1 MNQLVKKAKLS
12 LGNKPMRI
20 RAHQMWKEVRRN
32 KMIYAMLAPFFLIF
46 FTFTVLPVCLS
57 LLVSFTNFNML
68 EFPQWV
74 GWRNYAQLFVRDD
87 VFLIALKNT
96 LIFAAITGPVSYI
109 ACFVLAWIINE
120 FPPKLRAFA
129 TLVFY
134 APALSGSAFI
144 VWTLLFSS
152 DSYGYINAFLLK
164 WHLILEPIL
173 WLKTPKYILAI
184 IIIVQ
189 LWLSLGTS
197 FLAFIAGLQ
206 SLDKNL
212 FEAGA
217 IDGIRNRWQEL
228 WFITLPSM
236 RPMLMFGAVIQI
248 TASFGVAEV
257 ATALAGFPSVKYA
270 GHTIVTHL
278 MDYGSIR
285 FEMGYASAIATVLFA
300 MMLGSNL
307 IVRRLLA
314 KVGE

>member
-1 MNQLVKKAKLS
+1 MIPLVKKTKLR
-12 LGNKPMRI
+12 LGNGKPRP
-20 RAHQMWKEVRRN
+20 RLNHTWKEMKKN
-32 KMIYAMLAPFFLIF
+32 KVIYAMLAPFFLIF

-120 FPPKLRAFA
+120 FPPKIRAFA

-173 WLKTPKYILAI
+173 WLKTPKYILPI
-184 IIIVQ
+184 IIVVQ

-206 SLDKNL
+206 SLDKTL

>member
-1 MNQLVKKAKLS
+1 MIQLAKKAKLS
-12 LGNKPMRI
+12 LGNKPPRI
-20 RAHQMWKEVRRN
+20 RWSQTWKEVRRN
-32 KMIYAMLAPFFLIF
+32 KTIYAMLAPFFLIF

-120 FPPKLRAFA
+120 FPPKLRAVA

-144 VWTLLFSS
+144 VWTLLFSG

-173 WLKTPKYILAI
+173 WLKTPKYILPI

>member
-1 MNQLVKKAKLS
+1 MIPLVKKTKLR
-12 LGNKPMRI
+12 LGNGNPRP
-20 RAHQMWKEVRRN
+20 RLNHTWKEMKKN
-32 KMIYAMLAPFFLIF
+32 KVIYAMLAPFFLIF

-96 LIFAAITGPVSYI
+96 LIFAVITGPVSYI

-120 FPPKLRAFA
+120 FPPKIRAFA

-173 WLKTPKYILAI
+173 WLKTPKYILPI
-184 IIIVQ
+184 IIVVQ

-206 SLDKNL
+206 SLDKTL